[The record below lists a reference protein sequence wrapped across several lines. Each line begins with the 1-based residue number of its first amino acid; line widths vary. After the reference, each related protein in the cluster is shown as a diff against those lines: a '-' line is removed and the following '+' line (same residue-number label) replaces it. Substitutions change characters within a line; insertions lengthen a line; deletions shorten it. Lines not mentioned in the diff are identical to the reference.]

1 MKGEEILAKIRPL
14 GVKAT
19 LRTLQRYEAAELL
32 PPAQRGWGT
41 GGFGRVAVYSPSA
54 AAEFYASF
62 SLVHRY
68 LWKVRFEDVGIVRE
82 VALKLEK
89 SEWMREELQAFVGK
103 NDDKMAAV
111 WYWLVNKA
119 RVEENLPADARI
131 GLTYALQKDGLMRR
145 MITGPNAVS
154 LIRFEIAVF

>member
-1 MKGEEILAKIRPL
+1 MKGEEVLARLQSL

-41 GGFGRVAVYSPSA
+41 GGFGRLAAYSPA
-54 AAEFYASF
+54 ASAEFYASF

-68 LWKVRFEDVGIVRE
+68 LWKVRFEDVGAVRE

-89 SEWMREELQAFVGK
+89 SFWTRDELQSFIGN

-119 RVEENLPADARI
+119 RVEENHPVNARI
-131 GLTYALQKDGLMRR
+131 GLTYALQKDGSMRR
-145 MITGPNAVS
+145 MVTGPNAVS
-154 LIRFEIAVF
+154 LIRFEIAVL